1 MPLLHYKIIIIIS
14 DKSFQEIS
22 RVTKT
27 KVHRK
32 MGQSVIKVA
41 KKSIFVAQIC

>member
-1 MPLLHYKIIIIIS
+1 LHYKITIIIS
-14 DKSFQEIS
+14 DKSFQEIF
-22 RVTKT
+22 RVAKT

-32 MGQSVIKVA
+32 IGQSVIQVA